1 MTLESKTVDVDVLD
15 AHPLELDRQS
25 LLVRV
30 AGAVTLSSVEA
41 ELARDGLTLG
51 VSLDLVGS
59 ATVAAWLAHGAPGAP
74 SAFADPAD
82 HLVAGVTATLTNGN
96 VVDVRPSPRRA
107 VGPDLVALLVG
118 ANGRFASI
126 DHVWLRVHHRDARRV
141 SVPLTGLDLDPP
153 VSSGEAALLDAI
165 ARELAR

>member
-1 MTLESKTVDVDVLD
+1 MTF
-15 AHPLELDRQS
+15 ELDRQS

-30 AGAVTLSSVEA
+30 AGDATLASIED

-51 VSLDLVGS
+51 VRLDLVGTE
-59 ATVAAWLAHGAPGAP
+59 TVAGWLARGAPGTP

-118 ANGRFASI
+118 AHGRFASI
-126 DHVWLRVHHRDARRV
+126 DHVWLRVHVRDARRV
-141 SVPLTGLDLDPP
+141 ARATSGLDLDPP
-153 VSSGEAALLDAI
+153 VSSSEAALLDAI